1 MKHFILLSI
10 TLFSFAACNSQTTM
24 ETKLRSEFIHKDANA
39 PVMVIF
45 GGNAEMRDHVVGML
59 SDFNKV
65 TVYATLSEEE
75 GMSRLK
81 TLPKVNFV
89 LIGGR
94 YDEEQRIRIRKYVKE
109 NIPGTF
115 TSEPGIDYPYGDEGV
130 KNDLTIKLNLK

>member
-1 MKHFILLSI
+1 
-10 TLFSFAACNSQTTM
+10 M